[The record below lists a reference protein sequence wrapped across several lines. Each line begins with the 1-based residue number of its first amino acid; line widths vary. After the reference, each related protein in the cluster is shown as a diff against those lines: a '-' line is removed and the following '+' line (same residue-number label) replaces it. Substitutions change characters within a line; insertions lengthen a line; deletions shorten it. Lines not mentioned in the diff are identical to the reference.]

1 MLGAELFQHLGAG
14 GVPRLGLFHRGQP
27 QPLKEDPP
35 QLLGGIDVKLLPRLG
50 IDLPLEHLDAGLQGL
65 AEVGQGRLVHQ
76 HPGLL
81 HLRQHGAE
89 GALNLLIHLGQAE
102 LCHLLGQAAV
112 QGGQQAD
119 VVGQGLPGLLGALLT
134 LPGLWRPGSP
144 WPGAGPPQST
154 WPPTLSRS

>member
-1 MLGAELFQHLGAG
+1 MMGCWGRSFSSTSALVEYPVLVF
-14 GVPRLGLFHRGQP
+14 FHRGQP

-112 QGGQQAD
+112 QGGGQQAD
-119 VVGQGLPGLLGALLT
+119 VVGQGLPAFWALSSLFQA
-134 LPGLWRPGSP
+134 LAPR
-144 WPGAGPPQST
+144 
-154 WPPTLSRS
+154 

>member
-1 MLGAELFQHLGAG
+1 MVSCRYSRIKLDDGVLGAELFQHLGAG

-112 QGGQQAD
+112 QGGSRQTWWARACPAFWALSSLFQA
-119 VVGQGLPGLLGALLT
+119 LAP
-134 LPGLWRPGSP
+134 R
-144 WPGAGPPQST
+144 
-154 WPPTLSRS
+154 